1 MCLTHDEADPLVEF
15 YDADASFND
24 GPKNIGM
31 KLGQFVS
38 RYYMSTLMNDGDPIG
53 DGHGFCLDGGV
64 PKWVIEGAAMKRVAR
79 FLNRYQKGVA

>member
-1 MCLTHDEADPLVEF
+1 
-15 YDADASFND
+15 
-24 GPKNIGM
+24 
-31 KLGQFVS
+31 
-38 RYYMSTLMNDGDPIG
+38 MNDGDPIG